1 MQTMREHR
9 VDGVILCSP
18 RYAREQGHPLY
29 SSEIPLVAVNN
40 QAVDDYP
47 YSIYHDDVDGAQQAC
62 THLIHLGH
70 RHIAFLGDSTSGRTT
85 QERLAG
91 YRQTML
97 GAGLEIYE
105 AYIHLV
111 PGSGALQG
119 YEAANYFLGLEHVP
133 SALICY
139 NDMMA
144 VGVLKRLHQA
154 GIRIPED
161 ISVTGFDNI
170 TVSEYT
176 SPPLT
181 TIDQPKRF
189 LGAEAA
195 RMMLEQLG
203 VIPGLNE
210 LATKVKRLKGTLLVR
225 GSTAKLANH

>member
-1 MQTMREHR
+1 
-9 VDGVILCSP
+9 
-18 RYAREQGHPLY
+18 
-29 SSEIPLVAVNN
+29 
-40 QAVDDYP
+40 
-47 YSIYHDDVDGAQQAC
+47 
-62 THLIHLGH
+62 
-70 RHIAFLGDSTSGRTT
+70 
-85 QERLAG
+85 
-91 YRQTML
+91 ML

-111 PGSGALQG
+111 PGSGAPQG
-119 YEAANYFLGLEHVP
+119 YDAANYFLGLSHVP

-203 VIPGLNE
+203 MIPGLNE
-210 LATKVKRLKGTLLVR
+210 LSPKVKRLKGTLLVR
-225 GSTAKLANH
+225 GSTAKLASIEEL